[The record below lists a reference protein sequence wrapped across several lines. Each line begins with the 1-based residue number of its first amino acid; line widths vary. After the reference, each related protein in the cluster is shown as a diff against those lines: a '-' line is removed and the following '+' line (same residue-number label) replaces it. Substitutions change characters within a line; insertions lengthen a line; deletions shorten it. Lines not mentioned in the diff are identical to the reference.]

1 VEWIEDYPPKQDM
14 RSLATEVEQLQDVVR
29 LTAKLTDQKIEL
41 PENIPDL
48 PTELSYW
55 VASNLTAL
63 PQSSKY
69 C

>member
-1 VEWIEDYPPKQDM
+1 VEWIEDYPPQQDL
-14 RSLATEVEQLQDVVR
+14 RSLAREVEQLLQDVVR
-29 LTAKLTDQKIEL
+29 LTAKLTDQNIEL

-63 PQSSKY
+63 LQSRH